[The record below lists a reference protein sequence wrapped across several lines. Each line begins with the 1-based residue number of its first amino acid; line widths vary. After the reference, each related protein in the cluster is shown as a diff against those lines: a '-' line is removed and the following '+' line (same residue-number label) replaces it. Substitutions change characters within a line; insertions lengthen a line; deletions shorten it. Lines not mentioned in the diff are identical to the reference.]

1 MSPLAWR
8 ILMIFIDHAKQRN
21 KNEAW
26 YEGYL
31 GHITGWDMNLILDG
45 LDIDDNAQINGVS
58 VKYPHNDCQRAMK
71 ELIDAG
77 LIREMPNLGERFEL
91 VVKETKQEQPKPV
104 QPAEPT
110 IAEYWTYPPQVQG
123 KIREKVDL
131 DEQLSDL

>member
-1 MSPLAWR
+1 MTLLAWR
-8 ILMIFIDHAKQRN
+8 ILMRFIDHAKQRN
-21 KNEAW
+21 KNECW
-26 YEGYL
+26 YYDYPGYIASWTL
-31 GHITGWDMNLILDG
+31 GEMLGGSASTIDPVRVKIHPENNLEM
-45 LDIDDNAQINGVS
+45 AV
-58 VKYPHNDCQRAMK
+58 K

-77 LIREMPNLGERFEL
+77 LIEEMEDLHCRYRL
-91 VVKETKQEQPKPV
+91 IVKAP